1 MGTSPFALL
10 LCLLSGAGRSPGD
23 PASLATIRASELRA
37 HVEFLASDELEGREA
52 GTEAETVAAAY
63 LASRLRAFGLKPGG
77 DEGGWLQHF
86 RHGERVMRN
95 VVGVLEG
102 SDPQRRAEVV
112 VLGAHFDHV
121 GRGGAQSGGMGPRGE
136 IHNGAD
142 DNASGT
148 AALLELA
155 EAFAASP
162 PARTLVFAHFSGE
175 EKGLL
180 GSKHYVES
188 PAFPLESTVAMVNL
202 DMVGRSREGYLFV
215 GGLGTSPSWP
225 AIVARAGDA
234 EKLAL
239 ETAAG
244 GRAPSDNT
252 PFYEKGIP
260 CLFLFT
266 NLHEDYHGPGD
277 DAEKLDYA
285 GIERIGRATWRLVAE
300 VANAEGRLPFT
311 EADSTALP
319 ADFGKRMRERMG
331 GNRVRLGVR
340 TGEPGPD
347 GGLPVEEVFEGSPA
361 ESAGVLAGDLLLEI
375 GDKPLSTRADLMAAL
390 GKVKRGESARLRIR
404 RGAEE
409 SWVEVRFP
417 AEPRPPSPDSRPA
430 RRDP

>member
-1 MGTSPFALL
+1 MGTMPLDLL
-10 LCLLSGAGRSPGD
+10 LLLLPGAGCLPGD
-23 PASLATIRASELRA
+23 AASLATIKASELRA

-52 GTEAETVAAAY
+52 GTEAEGVAAAY
-63 LASRLRAFGLKPGG
+63 LASRLHAIGLKPGG

-86 RHGERVMRN
+86 RQGERVMRN
-95 VVGVLEG
+95 VVGILEG
-102 SDPQRRAEVV
+102 SDPRRRSEVV

-121 GRGGAQSGGMGPRGE
+121 GRGGAQSGGMGPKGE

-155 EAFAASP
+155 EAFASAP

-188 PAFPLESTVAMVNL
+188 PALPLESTVAMVNI
-202 DMVGRSREGYLFV
+202 DMIGRSRERYLFV
-215 GGLGTSPSWP
+215 GGLGTSPGWP
-225 AIVARAGDA
+225 AIVARAGES

-239 ETAAG
+239 ETAEG

-266 NLHEDYHGPGD
+266 NIHEDYHGPGD
-277 DAEKLDYA
+277 DAEKLDYS
-285 GIERIGRATWRLVAE
+285 GMERIGRAAWRLVAE
-300 VANAEGRLPFT
+300 VANAEGRLPFK

-340 TGEPGPD
+340 TGEPGPE

-361 ESAGVLAGDLLLEI
+361 GSAGILDGDLLLAI
-375 GDKPLSTRADLMAAL
+375 GDAPLRTRSELMTAL

-409 SWVEVRFP
+409 ISVEVRFP
-417 AEPRPPSPDSRPA
+417 AEAPSRSSESRPA